1 MWTFF
6 QIERRYFNHWI
17 LGIWSSLNESALR
30 NCEAEIIIHSNDG
43 REYQVKMKII
53 LTQSTCKTITS
64 EIGFHLLLMQSQLF
78 NTPGLPHEKKL
89 FSYEITIFTNES
101 FREKLNYGKCLR
113 GETFADIVSTFG
125 E

>member
-78 NTPGLPHEKKL
+78 NTPGLPHEKNCLIMRLL
-89 FSYEITIFTNES
+89 FLPMKAS
-101 FREKLNYGKCLR
+101 GKNL
-113 GETFADIVSTFG
+113 TLDNV
-125 E
+125 